1 MHHGMTSAA
10 CLALQVA
17 LVATAAVPLHAET
30 APPLPATPASEEP
43 RSLGEKLGDIVDP
56 VNIDNATAKEA
67 FAWWS
72 QTTGIP
78 LVIDWS
84 SLERGGVM
92 ADTPIHLSLNNVPAG
107 QVLSLI
113 MQQASLDHS
122 LIFEKTP
129 WYIRILTKDQANKEL
144 VLRVYDV
151 GDMVHETRLSS
162 RPPELSLNDVLAS
175 NNVGRNAD
183 SSGSIFEQA
192 DAVEGPPPSNEAR
205 GEEIARLI
213 RDTVEPQIWRENGGE
228 AASCRY
234 FKGRLIVNAP
244 LYVHAQISW
253 QETNA
258 TGAGSAAPPPT
269 LQHSTAPAL
278 RTWQQIPATP
288 SRQGRVSGIDSAP
301 ATRVSA
307 TE

>member
-1 MHHGMTSAA
+1 MHHRITSAI
-10 CLALQVA
+10 CLGVLIALA
-17 LVATAAVPLHAET
+17 ATAAVPLHAET
-30 APPLPATPASEEP
+30 APPLAATPASEEP

-56 VNIDNATAKEA
+56 VSIDNATAKEA

-107 QVLSLI
+107 QILSLI

-129 WYIRILTKDQANKEL
+129 WYIRISTKDQANKEL
-144 VLRVYDV
+144 VLRMYDV

-162 RPPELSLNDVLAS
+162 RPPEFSLNDALVS
-175 NNVGRNAD
+175 NSAGRNGN
-183 SSGSIFEQA
+183 SSRSLFERS
-192 DAVEGPPPSNEAR
+192 DAIEGPAPSNEAR

-213 RDTVEPQIWRENGGE
+213 RDTVEPHIWRENGGE

-244 LYVHAQISW
+244 LYVHAQIGW

-258 TGAGSAAPPPT
+258 TGAGSAAPPPA

-278 RTWQQIPATP
+278 RTWQQHSATP
-288 SRQGRVSGIDSAP
+288 SRQGRISGIDSAS

>member
-10 CLALQVA
+10 CLVFQIA
-17 LVATAAVPLHAET
+17 LVATAVVPLHAEA
-30 APPLPATPASEEP
+30 APADTATPASEEP
-43 RSLGEKLGDIVDP
+43 RSLDNKLGDIIDP
-56 VNIDNATAKEA
+56 VRIDNATAREA
-67 FAWWS
+67 FSWWS

-84 SLERGGVM
+84 LLERAGVM
-92 ADTPIHLSLNNVPAG
+92 PDTPIHLSLNDVPAG

-144 VLRVYDV
+144 VLRMYDV

-162 RPPELSLNDVLAS
+162 RPPRFDLNSVLNSS
-175 NNVGRNAD
+175 NAGRNAN
-183 SSGSIFEQA
+183 SSRSIFEQA
-192 DAVEGPPPSNEAR
+192 DAVEGPAPSNEAR

-244 LYVHAQISW
+244 LYVHAQIGW
-253 QETNA
+253 QETTA
-258 TGAGSAAPPPT
+258 TGAGSTAPPPAV
-269 LQHSTAPAL
+269 QHSTAPAL
-278 RTWQQIPATP
+278 RSWQQNPATP
-288 SRQGRVSGIDSAP
+288 SRQRRVSGIDSAS
-301 ATRVSA
+301 ATKVSA